1 MATAIWARRMEAMT
15 PAEKAVIEAA
25 VEWDDRCGV
34 TYTMNDYTRTWEKL
48 RRAVARLLRERRK
61 G

>member
-1 MATAIWARRMEAMT
+1 MT

-25 VEWDDRCGV
+25 VNWHYFTTVFVRGI
-34 TYTMNDYTRTWEKL
+34 EKDTTDFL
-48 RRAVARLLRERRK
+48 HQAVARLLRERRK